1 MSDIFFPTIGLEI
14 HCELSTASKMFCGC
28 KNDPDEERPNVNVC
42 PICMGHP
49 GTLPT
54 LNKQAIENVLKLGL
68 ALNSKIAE
76 YTEWDRK
83 SYFYPD
89 IPKGYQISQYAH
101 PLVRGGSVRG
111 VEITRV
117 HLEEDTGS
125 NIHEGDRSKVNYN
138 RAGVPLMELVTE
150 PVIHSGEQAGAFARE
165 LQLILRTLGI
175 AEANMEKGEM
185 RVEANISVS
194 TDPTKFGTK
203 VEVKNLNSFKAVER
217 AIAFEIKRQQEVIT
231 KGEKVIQE
239 TRGWDDAGQ
248 KTYSQRVKED
258 SHDYRYFPDPDL
270 PKLLIS
276 KLWNCE
282 ALKANLPRLPQA
294 KRDFLKSEFD
304 LKDGD
309 IEIYV
314 EDVDNNTFGKL
325 FTEVASKLR
334 GKKTAIQLASNIICS
349 DLKGYVNKNVKTAQ
363 GWTEF
368 VALKLATGTAAL
380 IIEELVRLYEAGTI
394 SSRGLKDLL
403 PLALESTES
412 IKGGF
417 IEKLATE
424 KGFIQKN
431 DPEELKRVLS
441 EVVAAN
447 KVAADEYV
455 GGKEASL
462 MFLVGQGM
470 KAMKG
475 AGNPQLIKETLK
487 VLLGK

>member
-1 MSDIFFPTIGLEI
+1 
-14 HCELSTASKMFCGC
+14 MFCGC

-42 PICMGHP
+42 PVCMGHP

-54 LNKQAIENVLKLGL
+54 LNAQAIENVLKLGL
-68 ALNSKIAE
+68 ALDSKIAE

-83 SYFYPD
+83 NYFYPD

-125 NIHEGDRSKVNYN
+125 NIHEGEQSKINYN

-194 TDPTKFGTK
+194 QDPEKFGTK

-217 AIAFEIKRQQEVIT
+217 AISFEIKRQQEVIL
-231 KGEKVIQE
+231 KGEKVVQE

-248 KTYSQRVKED
+248 KTYSQRAKED

-276 KLWNCE
+276 KVWNLE
-282 ALKANLPRLPQA
+282 SLKADLPLLPQA
-294 KRDFLKSEFD
+294 KRELLKKEFD

-314 EDVDNNTFGKL
+314 DDVEEKTLGKL
-325 FTEVASKLR
+325 FKDIAAQLGTNKAS
-334 GKKTAIQLASNIICS
+334 IQLASNIICS
-349 DLKGYVNKNVKTAQ
+349 DLKGYVNKNIKTTEAF
-363 GWTEF
+363 TEF
-368 VALKLATGTAAL
+368 VNKYLASGTLAIA
-380 IIEELVRLYEAGTI
+380 IAELVRLYEAGTI
-394 SSRGLKDLL
+394 SSRGVKDLL
-403 PLALESTES
+403 PLLLESS
-412 IKGGF
+412 QISAGLV
-417 IEKLATE
+417 EKLATE

-431 DPEELKRVLS
+431 DPEELKRVLN
-441 EVVAAN
+441 EVIVAN
-447 KVAADEYV
+447 KTAADEYKA
-455 GGKEASL
+455 GKEASL

-475 AGNPQLIKETLK
+475 AGNPQLIKETLRT
-487 VLLGK
+487 LLGK